1 VAGLGAQPCPGR
13 VDQKPAGLW
22 SEPVGTGNLHG
33 RRLRRRRNARCAAQ
47 ATVTMGDQEGH
58 RRVPGLRTWLHP
70 TALSASLRR
79 RPGPSASAGRNHAV
93 RRPTSLVWRSPVGIT
108 STSTHTSKQRPA
120 AVHHLISRSPAQL
133 QRSLRPALKRAA
145 VNTRQSRAGPRRC
158 DEFTNIRTYVIGTGP
173 PSSGPLLRRPD
184 CFPSHAT
191 ACGLGQLP
199 GCLRLHEPV
208 AA

>member
-1 VAGLGAQPCPGR
+1 MVKGYRGGATCGPERLGDLTCCHWRFLAIMRMALGASAISWAMACERVWGGKGR
-13 VDQKPAGLW
+13 GWLTLRWW
-22 SEPVGTGNLHG
+22 S
-33 RRLRRRRNARCAAQ
+33 
-47 ATVTMGDQEGH
+47 
-58 RRVPGLRTWLHP
+58 RVPHAAPEGVR
-70 TALSASLRR
+70 LRR
-79 RPGPSASAGRNHAV
+79 RPGPSASARRNHAV
-93 RRPTSLVWRSPVGIT
+93 RRPISLVWRSPVGIT
-108 STSTHTSKQRPA
+108 SESTHTSKQRPA

-158 DEFTNIRTYVIGTGP
+158 DEFTNIRCDRHRPTF
-173 PSSGPLLRRPD
+173 LRTRYRVD
-184 CFPSHAT
+184 LTASPSHAT

>member
-1 VAGLGAQPCPGR
+1 MAVGYADAAT
-13 VDQKPAGLW
+13 PA
-22 SEPVGTGNLHG
+22 
-33 RRLRRRRNARCAAQ
+33 ARHRPRSRWAIKRAQ
-47 ATVTMGDQEGH
+47 ARPWAAHMVA
-58 RRVPGLRTWLHP
+58 P

-79 RPGPSASAGRNHAV
+79 RPGPSASARRNHAV

-108 STSTHTSKQRPA
+108 SKSTHSSKQRPA

-158 DEFTNIRTYVIGTGP
+158 DRVHQHPHLCDRHRPTFLRTRYCVDLTASPIMRP
-173 PSSGPLLRRPD
+173 PAGW
-184 CFPSHAT
+184 
-191 ACGLGQLP
+191 GQLP